1 MALHRLTRIVM
12 GVPNVAEVPSYYREF
27 GLSPASEPHH
37 FATVDGGE
45 QLRIVPAVSRR
56 LVQLGVGT
64 DDLDGSVASR
74 RHSTGSALRARGQTP
89 ASRPSIPAP
98 GCRSGS
104 RSMTGLCRNPPPSR
118 STTRQESWAGQEP
131 VPTASCA
138 RRGSDPA
145 NSGTLCSAPPTRT
158 LRRDSSSTGW
168 ASKSVTPFPVWPH
181 SCGARPTTT
190 TSWFSRLRC
199 RSCTTPRG
207 RSTTS
212 TMWDAGR
219 PRCSSRPG
227 SAHLGPRAPLHWI
240 ELLLV
245 PEGSRR
251 QFQRV
256 LLRHGLHRRRCA
268 PETRRVGR
276 IELAV
281 FVGSTA
287 PAVLPRPR
295 GSRRDDDRSS

>member
-12 GVPNVAEVPSYYREF
+12 GVPNVAEVSSYYREF

-64 DDLDGSVASR
+64 DDLDDLGRIS
-74 RHSTGSALRARGQTP
+74 SALDRLGVACTRADTSLTAVDPGTGVSVRVEIDDRIVQKP
-89 ASRPSIPAP
+89 ATEPVYNAP
-98 GCRSGS
+98 GVLGRPGT
-104 RSMTGLCRNPPPSR
+104 RADGIL
-118 STTRQESWAGQEP
+118 RQEGVRPRKLGQF
-131 VPTASCA
+131 
-138 RRGSDPA
+138 G
-145 NSGTLCSAPPTRT
+145 SAPPTRT